1 MKNRKRPLII
11 FAVAAVVAMIA
22 AYFKFMSP
30 THVAMVNYPEYMLA
44 PQLEQKLNPMIRVT
58 AQKWD
63 DQTDPAVLKQ
73 YDVIY
78 FFGMGLKFNDRQQEA
93 VQELI
98 KRKVPIHVGSSTRQ
112 ETGLSSLTDE
122 QAEAVSAYLA
132 NGGKENFR
140 RLMNYSRRRLDG
152 KLLLADPVEEPYK
165 VPRYAFFHTDEE
177 KGFLTYGE
185 FLDYYRKSG
194 IYKPENPT
202 VCIFGGNGGG
212 KLSDLIRALEKHQIN
227 VVAANGMGSVET
239 LRKVNPDLVIYQP
252 HGRFSMRDP
261 DAAIAYLKE
270 RNIPLFCPIKV
281 SQPYEEFLKDQ
292 RGMTGGMLSQSVI
305 MPEVDGGAVPYVL
318 SALFPNQRGLMEFRM
333 IPDRL
338 ERFSEMV
345 SKTLK
350 LKRMD
355 NADKKIAI
363 IYYKGPGQNAMVAS
377 GLEVGDSLLNTLRH
391 LKKSGYNTGELPESP
406 EELNK
411 LIQQNAAIF
420 GTYAQGAFED
430 FIKTAKAE
438 YIGYDQYLT
447 WVRKALPAD
456 LFKTVEESF
465 GKGFGRYFTHQGKLA
480 IGMLRFGNIVLI
492 PQGLPGLGDN
502 TSQVIHGT
510 KQPPPHSYLATYL
523 WIRYGFQADAMMHFG
538 THGSL
543 EFTPWK
549 QIALSSHDWPDILVG
564 EMPHYY
570 LYVINNVGEALIA
583 KRRSYATLVSHL
595 TAPFMN
601 SGLYGALTDIHN
613 KIHDLETAEDPM
625 LKHEYK
631 KSLVEFIK
639 KEKLDQEIRFGD
651 KLAQGQLDDSDLEL
665 LHNHIHELENAKVNR
680 GLYVIGRP
688 YSKEEADETA
698 KLMMVD
704 TVAGKLFDADLKK
717 NLVKEEDRERNIIFD
732 KYVELAREMIAETFA
747 KPMESQASPAATVH
761 APQTQAA
768 APAMPEAMRQALA
781 NMPEEERQAAMRAFS
796 GRRGQG
802 NAGAENQQK
811 PVAAEAMPPAM
822 PEAMRQA
829 LANMPEEERQAA
841 MRAFSGRRGRG
852 GQAAAPKPAPD
863 PVQEAVR
870 ARTELITSTRA
881 ELDSMVNAFNGGYIA
896 PSGGGD
902 PVINPAAVPTGRN
915 LYGIDPDRTPT
926 RESYA
931 VGKKLAEALIA
942 EKIKTTGDYP
952 KKVAFSLWGGEFI
965 RTQGVNIGEI
975 FFLLGVEPVWDSR
988 GRVQDVRLIP
998 NATLK
1003 RPRIDVVVQTSGQ
1016 FRGAA
1021 TSRMRLIDKAVKLA
1035 AEAPKCEFV
1044 NHVAKGSD
1052 DAVRVM
1058 IEEGLSPEQARK
1070 FANARIFGGLNGN
1083 FGTGITGMVQAGDR
1097 WDDSKD
1103 IAERYLNNMGAM
1115 YTDDN
1120 WGEHV
1125 PGVFKAALQN
1135 ADTVVHSRSSNTWGP
1150 LSLDHVYEFMG
1161 GINLTIRH
1169 VTGKEPEAY
1178 FNDLRTPGRA
1188 KIQEAGQAAMV
1199 EARTTVLNPK
1209 YLKEMMEEG
1218 PSGAATFAEVFRN
1231 TYGWEVMKPDMLKDH
1246 LWEEYKKVFIDDAHK
1261 LGMREYFEKKNP
1273 FALQEMTAVMLETIR
1288 KDLWKASPETIAE
1301 LAKVHAE
1308 LVAKHGPGCSGF
1320 VCNNPKLRDF
1330 IKNQSNNE
1338 KYAEAIDKARN
1349 PRSNTAKEELE
1360 KVEGMTLKEQKPEPK
1375 PIIKTIMENKT
1386 AIAMLA
1392 IIIAVGIAA
1401 VSWGNHRRHK
1411 NE

>member
-1 MKNRKRPLII
+1 MKIKRTALTVPLVIVLLI
-11 FAVAAVVAMIA
+11 VVAVA
-22 AYFKFMSP
+22 YFRLASP

-44 PQLEQKLNPMIRVT
+44 SQLDQKLNPMIKVSV
-58 AQKWD
+58 QKWD
-63 DQTDPAVLKQ
+63 DQTDPDVLKQ

-78 FFGMGLKFNDRQQEA
+78 FFGMGLKFNDRQQQ
-93 VQELI
+93 VIQSLI
-98 KRKVPIHVGSSTRQ
+98 ERKVPVHVSSSTRQ
-112 ETGLSSLTDE
+112 ETGISTLSES
-122 QAEAVSAYLA
+122 QSEAVRAYMS

-140 RLMNYSRRRLDG
+140 RLMNYSRRHLDG
-152 KLLLADPVEEPYK
+152 KILFNENVEEPYE
-165 VPRYAFFHTDEE
+165 VPRYAFFHTDPE
-177 KGFLTYGE
+177 KGFLTYEE

-194 IYKPENPT
+194 IYNPNHPT

-227 VVAANGMGSVET
+227 VVAANGMGNVDT

-305 MPEVDGGAVPYVL
+305 MPELDGGAVPYVL

-345 SKTLK
+345 YKTLQ
-350 LKRMD
+350 LKRKN
-355 NADKKIAI
+355 NAEKKIAI

-391 LKKSGYNTGELPESP
+391 LKRSGFNTGELPETP
-406 EELNK
+406 DELNK
-411 LIQQNAAIF
+411 LIQKNAAVF
-420 GTYAQGAFED
+420 GSYAQGAFEE
-430 FIKTAKAE
+430 FVKTANVE
-438 YIGYDQYLT
+438 FISYDQYLS
-447 WVRKALPAD
+447 WVRKALPDD
-456 LFKTVEESF
+456 LFASVEEAF
-465 GKGFGRYFTHQGKLA
+465 GKGFGRYFTHNGKLA

-492 PQGLPGLGDN
+492 PQGLPGLGDDAN
-502 TSQVIHGT
+502 RVIHGT
-510 KQPPPHSYLATYL
+510 KQAPPHSYLATYL

-549 QIALSSHDWPDILVG
+549 QIALSSYDWPDVLVG

-583 KRRSYATLVSHL
+583 KRRSYATIVSHL

-601 SGLYGALTDIHN
+601 SGLHGALTDVHN

-625 LKHEYK
+625 LKNEYK
-631 KSLVEFIK
+631 KSIIEFIK
-639 KEKLDQEIRFGD
+639 KEKLDQEIRFSD
-651 KLAQGQLDDSDLEL
+651 NFAQGQLNDDDLEL
-665 LHNHIHELENAKVNR
+665 LHNHIHELETAKVNR

-688 YSKEEADETA
+688 YSKDEADETA
-698 KLMMVD
+698 QLMMID
-704 TVAGKLFDADLKK
+704 TVAGKLFDADLKQ
-717 NLVKEEDRERNIIFD
+717 NLVTEKDRERNIIFD
-732 KYVELAREMIAETFA
+732 KYTERARQIIADAF
-747 KPMESQASPAATVH
+747 KNPPAQVSNPKTTDATKSVM
-761 APQTQAA
+761 PK
-768 APAMPEAMRQALA
+768 AMPEAMRQALA
-781 NMPEEERQAAMRAFS
+781 NMPEAVRNTAMRKFAERHKQNNAKSTPAAKAAETAIPEAMMQALGHLPEAERQAAIQAFR
-796 GRRGQG
+796 RRGQ
-802 NAGAENQQK
+802 
-811 PVAAEAMPPAM
+811 
-822 PEAMRQA
+822 
-829 LANMPEEERQAA
+829 
-841 MRAFSGRRGRG
+841 
-852 GQAAAPKPAPD
+852 AAPKPTPD
-863 PVQEAVR
+863 PVQEAIR
-870 ARTELITSTRA
+870 ARSELISSTQA
-881 ELDSMVNAFNGGYIA
+881 ELESMVNAFNGGYIS
-896 PSGGGD
+896 PSSAGD
-902 PVINPAAVPTGRN
+902 PVINPASVPTGRN

-931 VGKKLAEALIA
+931 VGKKLGEALIA

-952 KKVAFSLWGGEFI
+952 KKAAFSLWGGEFI

-998 NATLK
+998 NEVLK

-1035 AEAPKCEFV
+1035 AEAPECEFV
-1044 NHVAKGSD
+1044 NYVAKGSD
-1052 DAVRVM
+1052 DAIKVM
-1058 IEEGLSPEQARK
+1058 IEEGLPPEQARK
-1070 FANARIFGGLNGN
+1070 LSHARIFGGLNGN

-1103 IAERYLNNMGAM
+1103 IAERYLHNMGTM
-1115 YTDDN
+1115 YTDGN
-1120 WGEHV
+1120 WGEYV
-1125 PGVFKAALQN
+1125 PGVFKGALQN
-1135 ADTVVHSRSSNTWGP
+1135 TDTVVHSRSSNTWGP

-1169 VTGKEPEAY
+1169 VTGKEPDAY

-1188 KIQEAGQAAMV
+1188 RIQDAGQAAMV

-1209 YLKEMMEEG
+1209 YLKEMMQEG

-1231 TYGWEVMKPDMLKDH
+1231 TYGWEVMKPDMLQDH
-1246 LWEEYKKVFIDDAHK
+1246 LWEEYKKVFIDDVHK
-1261 LGMREYFEKKNP
+1261 LNMREYFEKKNP
-1273 FALQEMTAVMLETIR
+1273 YALQEMTAVMLETIR

-1308 LVAKHGPGCSGF
+1308 LVSKHGPGCSGF
-1320 VCNNPKLRDF
+1320 VCNNLKLRDF
-1330 IKNQSNNE
+1330 IKNQSNNNQ
-1338 KYAEAIDKARN
+1338 YAEAIDKVRN
-1349 PRSNTAKEELE
+1349 PKTPASQQELE

-1375 PIIKTIMENKT
+1375 PVLKSIMENKT
-1386 AIAMLA
+1386 AIIMLA
-1392 IIIAVGIAA
+1392 IIIAIGVIAIC
-1401 VSWGNHRRHK
+1401 WGNHRRHK
-1411 NE
+1411 NENI